1 MRRHCPNDYADN
13 KCRFQ
18 SENQLGRKEV
28 HTASQ
33 AYDKHLLSRIGG
45 PNAGV
50 NNSKFAGQLKPLSVP
65 EHRYSSLDSPSF
77 SRWQSAP
84 SSGISPSGGFR
95 SPYFEHASIDSAF
108 QSRVNSV
115 STPDAFDDAAS
126 SYRSHRNSDDQGVF
140 LDPELTKMDGLDI
153 HDRNSSGGDDDQLG
167 VAGVKR
173 RASSPLS
180 DEGPARGDRASGS
193 GNDLYHRRS
202 MQMLTSKNS
211 PLVARPAQYGTS
223 LSSTASLG
231 PKASSSFAST
241 WNMSTA
247 SSLTSY
253 SGERLSPGALSPS
266 AEPDFGAVS
275 PYAASRT
282 LNRSPR
288 SSLSKP
294 TPHQNRKPS
303 EPTLDSKMQS
313 PTNSDMHSRQN
324 SITNPPKPKAW
335 EGYPHV
341 CECCPKKPKKF
352 DTAEELR

>member
-1 MRRHCPNDYADN
+1 MKH
-13 KCRFQ
+13 RFQ

-45 PNAGV
+45 PNAGI
-50 NNSKFAGQLKPLSVP
+50 NNNKFAGQLKPLSVP
-65 EHRYSSLDSPSF
+65 EHRYPSIESPL
-77 SRWQSAP
+77 SRWASAP
-84 SSGISPSGGFR
+84 SSGVSPNGGFR
-95 SPYFEHASIDSAF
+95 SPYFEHTSIDSAF
-108 QSRVNSV
+108 PSRVNSV
-115 STPDAFDDAAS
+115 STPDGFDDAAS

-153 HDRNSSGGDDDQLG
+153 HDRNSSGGDADQLG

-173 RASSPLS
+173 RASSPPS
-180 DEGPARGDRASGS
+180 EEGPARDDRASGS

-202 MQMLTSKNS
+202 MQMLANKNS
-211 PLVARPAQYGTS
+211 PIITRPGQYGTS

-247 SSLTSY
+247 ASSLTSY

-266 AEPDFGAVS
+266 ADPDFGPVS

-294 TPHQNRKPS
+294 TPHQNRKSS
-303 EPTLDSKMQS
+303 ESTLDSKMQS
-313 PTNSDMHSRQN
+313 PTNSDVHSRHN
-324 SITNPPKPKAW
+324 SLSKAPKPKAW

-352 DTAEELR
+352 DSADELR